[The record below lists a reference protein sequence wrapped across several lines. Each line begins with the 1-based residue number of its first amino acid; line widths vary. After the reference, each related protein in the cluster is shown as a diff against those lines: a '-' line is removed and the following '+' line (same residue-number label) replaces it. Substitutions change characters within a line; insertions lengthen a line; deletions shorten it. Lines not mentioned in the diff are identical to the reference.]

1 MQVVFH
7 IISDSLILSAAQD
20 EMHESIFCKPLYSI
34 DILLWMRWD
43 FIMTVVSAMGQFLK
57 LLFGLPSLSLGV
69 LFKS

>member
-7 IISDSLILSAAQD
+7 IISDSLIDHLLLKMRCMGPS
-20 EMHESIFCKPLYSI
+20 SVNLYSI

-43 FIMTVVSAMGQFLK
+43 FIMTVVSDMGQFLK
-57 LLFGLPSLSLGV
+57 LLFGLPSSLGV